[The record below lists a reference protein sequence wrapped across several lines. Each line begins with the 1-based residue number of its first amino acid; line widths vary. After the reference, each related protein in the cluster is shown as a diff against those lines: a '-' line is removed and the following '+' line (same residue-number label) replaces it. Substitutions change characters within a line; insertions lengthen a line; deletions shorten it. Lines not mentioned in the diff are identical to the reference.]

1 MIIKLKQEIID
12 QIAAG
17 EIIQRPSFVL
27 KELMENAID
36 AKATNI
42 QVKIEKAGKKMI
54 QVLDN
59 GIGMSENDCTLCFQK
74 HATSKI
80 KTYNDL
86 WDIKTLGFRGE
97 ALHAI
102 ASVSRTELISKEKSS
117 EIGNKIIIESGD
129 IKSKEKYNFNQGTM
143 ISVKNLFYNTP
154 ARRKF
159 LKSESAEN
167 RKITNTFISIAMANE
182 QINFSLQIDD
192 KKIFD
197 LKKNNQR
204 QRINSLIRKNT
215 NKQII
220 PIKENTEIITIKG
233 FVGKPDFAKKNK
245 LDQYIFL
252 NKRHIKNKHISK
264 SIESAYEGLIKD
276 SYPIYFIFLEVNPEK
291 VDVNI
296 HPTKH
301 EVNFEDEKNINKII
315 HAAVKKSLGQY
326 NISNSFNFEQE
337 QAFNVKRKDIKT
349 ISFPSSFNK
358 SQKTETIKS
367 FEEIYNVSIEHEEQN
382 QQLRL
387 IQEDNKIKKRD
398 VSQIKNKFIVVSD
411 SEKITIIHQSRA
423 HQRIL
428 YEHFKYNT
436 EEIKSQKMLYPE
448 KIEISYEE
456 FIIISQIKDELEK
469 LGFNIKSLKENEI
482 EINGTP
488 NDNREYNIKF
498 IIEELITNFKE
509 TGIKN
514 INIKDQIANLLSK
527 QMAIKSGQTL
537 EKEEMKIIVE
547 EILNCSSN
555 KVNTEGKKIMTEID
569 IKEISSKF

>member
-27 KELMENAID
+27 KELMENSID

-86 WDIKTLGFRGE
+86 LDIRTLGFRGE

-102 ASVSRTELISKEKSS
+102 ASVSRTELISKQKSS

-129 IKSKEKYNFNQGTM
+129 IKSKEKNNFNQGTM

-197 LKKNNQR
+197 LKKTNQR
-204 QRINSLIRKNT
+204 QRINNLIRKNT
-215 NKQII
+215 NEQII
-220 PIKENTEIITIKG
+220 PIKESTEIITIKG

-245 LDQYIFL
+245 LDQYMFL

-276 SYPIYFIFLEVNPEK
+276 AYPIYFIFLEVNPEK

-296 HPTKH
+296 HPTKN
-301 EVNFEDEKNINKII
+301 EVNFEDEKNINK
-315 HAAVKKSLGQY
+315 VYL
-326 NISNSFNFEQE
+326 
-337 QAFNVKRKDIKT
+337 
-349 ISFPSSFNK
+349 
-358 SQKTETIKS
+358 
-367 FEEIYNVSIEHEEQN
+367 
-382 QQLRL
+382 
-387 IQEDNKIKKRD
+387 
-398 VSQIKNKFIVVSD
+398 
-411 SEKITIIHQSRA
+411 
-423 HQRIL
+423 
-428 YEHFKYNT
+428 
-436 EEIKSQKMLYPE
+436 
-448 KIEISYEE
+448 
-456 FIIISQIKDELEK
+456 
-469 LGFNIKSLKENEI
+469 
-482 EINGTP
+482 
-488 NDNREYNIKF
+488 
-498 IIEELITNFKE
+498 
-509 TGIKN
+509 
-514 INIKDQIANLLSK
+514 
-527 QMAIKSGQTL
+527 
-537 EKEEMKIIVE
+537 
-547 EILNCSSN
+547 
-555 KVNTEGKKIMTEID
+555 
-569 IKEISSKF
+569 